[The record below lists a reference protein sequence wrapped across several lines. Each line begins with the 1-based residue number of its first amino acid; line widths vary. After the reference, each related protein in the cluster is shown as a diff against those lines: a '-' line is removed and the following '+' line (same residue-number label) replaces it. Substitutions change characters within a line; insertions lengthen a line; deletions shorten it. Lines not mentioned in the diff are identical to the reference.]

1 MNKDTKTLEKDKSQ
15 TPTTP
20 TPRSTEIGNLGLT
33 RHTIE
38 TSNGLE
44 KMKLEEEAKQFKAKK
59 RYNGPPK
66 PMTSRI
72 YLVGMAMNALLS
84 RSHGPVRKEEIKRE
98 AEEWADY
105 MLED

>member
-1 MNKDTKTLEKDKSQ
+1 MNKDTKTLEKGKQQ
-15 TPTTP
+15 TPTTL
-20 TPRSTEIGNLGLT
+20 TPLSSEIGNLDST
-33 RHTIE
+33 KPSFE
-38 TSNGLE
+38 TLNGLE
-44 KMKLEEEAKQFKAKK
+44 RMKLEEEAKQFKAKK

-72 YLVGMAMNALLS
+72 YFIGMAMNALLS
-84 RSHGPVRKEEIKRE
+84 RSQGPVRKEEIKRE

>member
-1 MNKDTKTLEKDKSQ
+1 MEKGKQ
-15 TPTTP
+15 PTPITP
-20 TPRSTEIGNLGLT
+20 TPRSTEIGTLGLT
-33 RHTIE
+33 RLTSE

>member
-1 MNKDTKTLEKDKSQ
+1 MEKGKQPTRTTL
-15 TPTTP
+15 TPL
-20 TPRSTEIGNLGLT
+20 STEIGTLDLT
-33 RHTIE
+33 KPTTEI
-38 TSNGLE
+38 SNGLE

>member
-1 MNKDTKTLEKDKSQ
+1 LNKDTKTLEKDKQ
-15 TPTTP
+15 PTPTTP
-20 TPRSTEIGNLGLT
+20 TPLSTETGSLDSTKLSSA
-33 RHTIE
+33 
-38 TSNGLE
+38 TSNVLPLT
-44 KMKLEEEAKQFKAKK
+44 KFAEEAKQFKAKK

-72 YLVGMAMNALLS
+72 YLLGMAMNALLS
-84 RSHGPVRKEEIKRE
+84 RSQGPVRKEEIKRE

>member
-15 TPTTP
+15 TRTTL
-20 TPRSTEIGNLGLT
+20 TPRNTEIGNLGLT
-33 RHTIE
+33 KHTIE
-38 TSNGLE
+38 TSNVSE

-59 RYNGPPK
+59 RYSGPPK

-72 YLVGMAMNALLS
+72 YYIGMAMNALLS
-84 RSHGPVRKEEIKRE
+84 KSHGLVRKEEIKRE
-98 AEEWADY
+98 AEEWADF